1 MTGLQAV
8 TAVAK
13 YINAATPSVFGSK
26 AGKVF
31 KYEKE
36 KGYSGEYIAVNNLPF
51 IHRDAV
57 QVCTVNVNVHVPKQ
71 PKTEQP
77 NTKRL
82 EQIVAA
88 VVALFDTADGAFID
102 GAYYKYFSDSRPV
115 LDDDDTYYCNVELDC
130 TFNNLKRVTETT

>member
-13 YINAATPSVFGSK
+13 HILNANPSVFGDK
-26 AGKVF
+26 EGRVF

-51 IHRDAV
+51 VHGKVSQTA
-57 QVCTVNVNVHVPKQ
+57 TVNVNVHVPALAS
-71 PKTEQP
+71 EVP

-82 EQIVAA
+82 TAIAKEVIE
-88 VVALFDTADGAFID
+88 LFDYTDGIKLDGAWF
-102 GAYYKYFSDSRPV
+102 KFFSDSRPTPDNDGTFYV
-115 LDDDDTYYCNVELDC
+115 NIEIDC
-130 TFNNLKRVTETT
+130 TYEDVTPVSLS

>member
-13 YINAATPSVFGSK
+13 YINTATPSVFGSK
-26 AGKVF
+26 AGNVF

-77 NTKRL
+77 DTRRL
-82 EQIVAA
+82 QDIVQA
-88 VVALFDTADGAFID
+88 VVALFDSEYGTLLD
-102 GAYYKYFSDSRPV
+102 GAYFKYFSDSRPV
-115 LDDDDTYYCNVELDC
+115 LDNDDTYYCNIELDC
-130 TFNNLKRVTETT
+130 TFSTVNNYET

>member
-13 YINAATPSVFGSK
+13 HILNANPSVFGEGT
-26 AGKVF
+26 GKVF

-51 IHRDAV
+51 VHDQSV
-57 QVCTVNVNVHVPKQ
+57 QSCTVNVNCHVPKQ

-82 EQIVAA
+82 EQLVTAVA
-88 VVALFDTADGAFID
+88 ALFDVSEDGAYIG
-102 GAYYKYFSDSRPV
+102 GAYYKYACDSRPV
-115 LDDDDTYYCNVELDC
+115 LDNDDTYYCNIEIEC
-130 TFNNLKRVTETT
+130 TFDNLKA